1 MTFRAVWL
9 HLRVPFSFFLLP
21 VFLFAL
27 TQSSALRAGTLDWGR
42 VAVVWAVIHLL
53 LYPASNAYNS
63 YFDKDEGSIG
73 ILETPPAVDKTLF
86 YVAWALDGLALLIG
100 SWIGWPFVA
109 YLLIY
114 GLISKAYSHP
124 VIRLKKYP
132 VLSWLVIGL
141 FQGGFT
147 YLMTLQAIDEL
158 PVSALTQARPLLAA
172 LLCTL
177 NLLAVYPITQIY
189 QHEEDARRG
198 DLTMSRLLGVRGTF
212 LNALG
217 WFMASLIG
225 FYVYFQGE
233 PEFWL
238 LPVCLLPGILYF
250 LFWYRRVHQD
260 AGQADF
266 RSAMTMTLL
275 SGTGL
280 NGFFV
285 FLLVLIR
292 S

>member
-1 MTFRAVWL
+1 MTFRTVWL

-27 TQSSALRAGTLDWGR
+27 SQSEQLHRGTLDWGR
-42 VAVVWAVIHLL
+42 VAVIGAVIHLL

-73 ILETPPAVDKTLF
+73 ILETPPPVDKTLF
-86 YVAWALDGLALLIG
+86 YVAWALDLLALVIG
-100 SWIGWPFVA
+100 VWIGWPFVA

-124 VIRLKKYP
+124 IIRLKKYP
-132 VLSWLVIGL
+132 IASWLVIGL

-147 YLMTLQAIDEL
+147 YLMSLQAIDGLPILEL
-158 PVSALTQARPLLAA
+158 AKPRPLLAA

-177 NLLAVYPITQIY
+177 NLLAIYPITQVY
-189 QHEEDARRG
+189 QHEEDGRRG

-212 LNALG
+212 LNTLI
-217 WFMASLIG
+217 WFTLSLAG
-225 FYVYFQGE
+225 FYAYFRGE
-233 PEFWL
+233 TVFWL
-238 LPVCLLPGILYF
+238 FPVCLLPGVLYF
-250 LFWYRRVHQD
+250 LFWANRVFRD
-260 AGQADF
+260 ERQADF

-275 SGTGL
+275 AGTGL
-280 NGFFV
+280 NVFFL
-285 FLLVLIR
+285 FLLVLTD

>member
-1 MTFRAVWL
+1 MTFRTVWL

-27 TQSSALRAGTLDWGR
+27 SQSDALRLGTLDWVR
-42 VAVVWAVIHLL
+42 VAVVWVVIHLL

-73 ILETPPAVDKTLF
+73 ILETPPPVDKTLF
-86 YVAWALDGLALLIG
+86 YVAWALDLLALLLGI
-100 SWIGWPFVA
+100 WVGWPFVV

-114 GLISKAYSHP
+114 GFISKAYSHP
-124 VIRLKKYP
+124 AIRLKKYP
-132 VLSWLVIGL
+132 VMSWLIVSS

-147 YLMTLQAIDEL
+147 YLMTLQAIDRLPIAEL
-158 PVSALTQARPLLAA
+158 TKPQPLLAA
-172 LLCTL
+172 LLCTM

-189 QHEEDARRG
+189 QHEEDSRRG

-212 LNALG
+212 LNAVF
-217 WFMASLIG
+217 WFAVSLVG
-225 FYVYFQGE
+225 FYQYFGGAAL
-233 PEFWL
+233 FWL
-238 LPVCLLPGILYF
+238 LPVCMLPGVVYF
-250 LFWYRRVHQD
+250 LLWYWRVNRD
-260 AGQADF
+260 VRQADF

-280 NGFFV
+280 NFFFL
-285 FLLVLIR
+285 FLLILTG